1 MSITDFL
8 REDYFEPEIMEAM
21 RAAYRLACGA
31 PQLEN
36 AAEATAE
43 MLAEK
48 IVEPARPGQANR
60 RGPIGER
67 ALPQVLEESRR
78 LAVEVRD
85 DQVDRSVAI
94 EVAGCGTHA
103 GLVCPR

>member
-1 MSITDFL
+1 
-8 REDYFEPEIMEAM
+8 MEAM

-48 IVEPARPGQANR
+48 IVELAEE
-60 RGPIGER
+60 GETDPQR
-67 ALPQVLEESRR
+67 LCYGALRR
-78 LAVEVRD
+78 LL
-85 DQVDRSVAI
+85 
-94 EVAGCGTHA
+94 H
-103 GLVCPR
+103 